1 MPKLQPGAIKHT
13 TLNQKLWNDY
23 ALRPEVRKGLLKI
36 AKEFYKF
43 LQVPVDVVDVII
55 TGSQCSY
62 TYTQYSDLDLHI
74 IVDYKTVACDQ
85 PVEELFD
92 TKRNL
97 WKLRHNIEI
106 HSIPVEAYVEDTAK
120 PVNGSTY
127 SILHNHWIKKPE
139 HRDFSDHGV
148 ERVAKAWQTLILQAI
163 KDQDIDELQ
172 RLKELLKQ
180 YRQAGLDRNG
190 ELGRANLVYKT
201 LRNSGLI
208 ASLMQHTLSAQDQ
221 DLSVPE
227 DLT

>member
-1 MPKLQPGAIKHT
+1 MPKLQPGAVKHD
-13 TLNQKLWNDY
+13 TLNQDLWDNY
-23 ALRPEVRKGLLKI
+23 VIRPEVRTGLLKI

-62 TYTQYSDLDLHI
+62 TYTKYSDLDLHI
-74 IVDYKTVACDQ
+74 IVDYKNVACDQ
-85 PVEELFD
+85 PVDELFD

-106 HSIPVEAYVEDTAK
+106 HGIPVEAYVEDTAK
-120 PVNGSTY
+120 PVKGSTY
-127 SILHNHWIKKPE
+127 SILHNRWKNKPKHQE
-139 HRDFSDHGV
+139 FDDSGV
-148 ERVAKAWQTLILQAI
+148 ERVAQAWRTLILQAI
-163 KDQDIDELQ
+163 EDQDIDELEK
-172 RLKELLKQ
+172 LKALLKQ

-190 ELGRANLVYKT
+190 ELGRANLVFKS

-208 ASLMQHTLSAQDQ
+208 AELMKMTLAAKDRE
-221 DLSVPE
+221 LSVTE